1 MRNLAII
8 TLFFLIPMFAL
19 LNEDISWERLSINL
33 IRKTN
38 DKTSVRCKLIELGIS
53 AEGDYENF
61 RYKQI
66 ILIFI
71 STCAVILLGLFKY
84 FSFIAVASL
93 SLAVGVFILYIT
105 EQKLNRQVKEHRNS
119 IESDFPTIVEVLTL
133 ALSAGETPLTSMQRI
148 ANSGS
153 GSLAYEFSR
162 VIQEVSDGQTFTYS
176 LDAMGRRVNSLAIR
190 RFVDSVV
197 IAITRGA
204 PLIDVLHSHAREAR
218 DIQRNN
224 VLAAAGK
231 AELSMMV
238 PVVFLILPISILFA
252 LWPSIANLNLFANG

>member
-19 LNEDISWERLSINL
+19 LNDGISWERLSINL

-38 DKTSVRCKLIELGIS
+38 DKTSVRSKLIELGIRG
-53 AEGDYENF
+53 EGDYENF
-61 RYKQI
+61 RYRQI
-66 ILIFI
+66 ILIFL
-71 STCAVILLGLFKY
+71 STATVILVGLFKY
-84 FSFIAVASL
+84 FSFIVIVSL
-93 SLAVGVFILYIT
+93 SIALGAFIFYLT
-105 EQKLNRQVKEHRNS
+105 EQKLNRQVKEHRKR
-119 IESDFPTIVEVLTL
+119 IESDFPTIVEALTL
-133 ALSAGETPLTSMQRI
+133 ALSAGETPLTAMQRI
-148 ANSGS
+148 ASSGS

-162 VIQEVSDGQTFTYS
+162 VIQEVSDGQSFTHA
-176 LDAMGRRVNSLAIR
+176 LDAMGRRINSLAIR

-204 PLIDVLHSHAREAR
+204 PLINVLHSHAREAR